1 MTPPASGILPVSS
14 CLPIPPSLAPEAKS
28 LIGPL
33 QARAIHQSV
42 GGDALA
48 VERVVRLGAGTN
60 RKACSIFDAV
70 AAHNPA
76 KVIDVLRSQRRAM
89 CDGPSTMEKQVSSPR
104 GRHQELQ
111 LVLSLSPVARAAAL
125 MSDGQNS
132 YFLGSDGVDD

>member
-1 MTPPASGILPVSS
+1 M
-14 CLPIPPSLAPEAKS
+14 
-28 LIGPL
+28 
-33 QARAIHQSV
+33 
-42 GGDALA
+42 
-48 VERVVRLGAGTN
+48 ERVVRLGAGTN
-60 RKACSIFDAV
+60 RKACSIFDAG
-70 AAHNPA
+70 AAQNPE
-76 KVIDVLRSQRRAM
+76 KVIDALPSQRRAM